1 MDTVVVIKPPQE
13 DTSNRARS
21 LARLVDRQPPGVYY
35 LIISVPTNKSD
46 ALKYDLIQPV
56 TIRSGSLPKDYS
68 PE

>member
-1 MDTVVVIKPPQE
+1 MDTVVVIKPQE
-13 DTSNRARS
+13 DTSQRARS

-35 LIISVPTNKSD
+35 LIISVPTNKND

-56 TIRSGSLPKDYS
+56 TIRSGTLPKEYL